1 MEVTILEEK
10 ENPLLD
16 RKELRVKVVHDAATP
31 RISEVRDKMVAM
43 LGVDKETLILDS
55 LKSRFGA
62 RESIGFVKVYKT
74 KERALKVEPR
84 HRLEKNLL
92 VEKTKREEKPK
103 AAPKKKEEP
112 RKEVPKKE
120 EKPKAEVKKET
131 PKKETEKKQ

>member
-1 MEVTILEEK
+1 MEVKILEEK

-16 RKELRVKVVHDAATP
+16 RRELKVKIAHDAATP
-31 RISEVRDKMVAM
+31 KISEVRDKLVAM

-55 LKSRFGA
+55 FKSKFGA

-92 VEKTKREEKPK
+92 VEKTEREEKPK
-103 AAPKKKEEP
+103 EKPKAEAPKKKEEP
-112 RKEVPKKE
+112 KKEAPKGEAPKE
-120 EKPKAEVKKET
+120 EK
-131 PKKETEKKQ
+131 KQ

>member
-16 RKELRVKVVHDAATP
+16 RKDLKVKITHDAATP
-31 RISEVRDKMVAM
+31 KILEVREKLAAM

-55 LKSRFGA
+55 FKSKFGA
-62 RESIGFVKVYKT
+62 RESIGFAKVYKT
-74 KERALKVEPR
+74 KERALQVEPR

-103 AAPKKKEEP
+103 AKKEAPKEG
-112 RKEVPKKE
+112 
-120 EKPKAEVKKET
+120 
-131 PKKETEKKQ
+131 KKQ